1 MLATDLIH
9 IVLPPTRREATDKI
23 IEVFQEYTGL
33 QMGGLAAHWTELVF
47 PNDPER
53 MDEPTDLLDY
63 FVLQSIPYIH
73 DSLLQMQAYTEKYP
87 TNRSTAED
95 AMGFVALYGMTAAA
109 ELIYRDHAI
118 TADAFDKIARCGLIE
133 RFVRLYGASSIVRV
147 VNTGEAFHLTPV
159 PELPADL
166 HDEFGEDVGAV
177 LFLPVST
184 LQSLYPLPVTTS
196 HEQYP
201 AT

>member
-23 IEVFQEYTGL
+23 IELFQEYTGL
-33 QMGGLAAHWTELVF
+33 QMGSLAAHWTELVF

-109 ELIYRDHAI
+109 EMIYGGSRLMPKLIYYYNRTNVI
-118 TADAFDKIARCGLIE
+118 DK
-133 RFVRLYGASSIVRV
+133 FVALYGESALMRISRDGDVTDFKP
-147 VNTGEAFHLTPV
+147 NLTPTTDSDFADDFGIAV
-159 PELPADL
+159 ILPL
-166 HDEFGEDVGAV
+166 
-177 LFLPVST
+177 ST
-184 LQSLYPLPVTTS
+184 LLRL
-196 HEQYP
+196 
-201 AT
+201 